1 MKKDITGVIL
11 AGGASKRFNGAVKSK
26 IEIGGKPII
35 SRITDTFHDIFDEI
49 IIVTNSPEEYTDYSG
64 CRITSDIF
72 MNKGPLGGIH
82 AAMVAAENEAFF
94 VVAGDMP
101 LLDRELIIRQ
111 IDFFSRQTCEILIP
125 MVGSY
130 IEPLHGIYRKSILK
144 TLGEY
149 LEGDNDYAMREFFKK
164 AEMLYF
170 MVGDSET
177 RSFTNINYPSDVDTV
192 KRMLE

>member
-1 MKKDITGVIL
+1 MNKDITGVIL
-11 AGGASKRFNGAVKSK
+11 AGGASKRFDGVVKSR

-35 SRITDTFHDIFDEI
+35 SRITDTLHGIFDEI
-49 IIVTNSPEEYTDYSG
+49 IIVTNSPEEYTEYSD
-64 CRITSDIF
+64 CRITGDIF
-72 MNKGPLGGIH
+72 MNKGPLGGLH
-82 AAMVAAENEAFF
+82 AAMTVSENEAFF

-111 IDFFSRQTCEILIP
+111 IEFFSLQTCDILIP

-144 TLGEY
+144 NLGEY
-149 LEGDNDYAMREFFKK
+149 LEGDNDYAMREFFKQ

-170 MVGDSET
+170 EVGDSEI
-177 RSFTNINYPSDVDTV
+177 RSFTNINYPSDIDTV